1 MLIAMIIAG
10 MLSRGLRRSLWARG
24 ALAMSCLF
32 SRREETTFRVV
43 LRPQGEVLGLLVAF
57 SKTGDGLVI
66 EALKGSEHETAIVRW
81 NLRHPRRRVL
91 PEQAILEINGF
102 TKSTE
107 MLAEL
112 RSSNSLDMLV
122 CSRLTPMQQVIL
134 DESRR
139 RNSWRNSLEVMP
151 CVSSGEP
158 CSICFD
164 DMDGST
170 PSVQLPCGHCF
181 HKACL
186 VQWLG
191 SSIYS
196 EKCPLCNKRLEP
208 CHDA

>member
-1 MLIAMIIAG
+1 
-10 MLSRGLRRSLWARG
+10 
-24 ALAMSCLF
+24 MSCLF

-43 LRPQGEVLGLLVAF
+43 LRPEGKVLGLLVAF

-66 EALKGSEHETAIVRW
+66 EALNSSPSAILRW
-81 NLRHPRRRVL
+81 NGGHPRRRVL
-91 PEQAILEINGF
+91 PNQAILEINGL

-139 RNSWRNSLEVMP
+139 RNSWRSSLEAMP
-151 CVSSGEP
+151 RVSPGEP

-164 DMDGST
+164 DMDTST

-186 VQWLG
+186 LQWLG
-191 SSIYS
+191 SSTYS

-208 CHDA
+208 CHDS